1 MERNCKKTE
10 MQSEL
15 CQTSKSKLLPRLKLL
30 TIFAKISILDDWL
43 GSEYA
48 SENIIKAAEIKA

>member
-1 MERNCKKTE
+1 
-10 MQSEL
+10 MQSEP